1 MAFNWYVINT
11 YSGHENKVR
20 MNLQQR
26 IKTLHQEQNVK
37 EIVVPTEQVV
47 ETKNGQKVQSEKR
60 VFPGYVMVNM
70 RMTDD
75 AWALVKNTPG
85 VTGFVGS
92 TNATDNKPVPLTSE
106 EVGRILDTTTV
117 EKPKAVAQFS
127 VGETVRVMSGPLAD
141 FNGEISEVNEDQN
154 KLTVLVNIFGRET
167 PAQLSFDQVKKV

>member
-20 MNLQQR
+20 LNLLQR
-26 IKTLHQEQNVK
+26 MKTMHQEQNVK

-47 ETKNGQKVQSEKR
+47 ETKNGQKVQTEKR

-70 RMTDD
+70 KMNEDS
-75 AWALVKNTPG
+75 WALVKNTPG

-92 TNATDNKPVPLTSE
+92 ANKPVPLTPE
-106 EVGRILDTTTV
+106 EVDRILDTGTV

-167 PAQLSFDQVKKV
+167 PAQLSYDQVKKV